1 MGNTLDGLIEK
12 IKQEGVREA
21 KKISSQMIDD
31 AKKEAKQIIEDAKKE
46 ASDIISRAK
55 EEAEAFRKTAD
66 NAIEKAARDTVL
78 TVKEKI
84 INICESLLKKKVAE
98 TLRDEFLK
106 DIILKVVDNW
116 SQKEDRLN
124 ILLSKDDAEKIKSFI
139 LAKVKEAAKS
149 KISISVDES
158 IETGFR
164 IGIEGENVYYDFS
177 EESITEALKV
187 FLSPRIREILDKDG

>member
-1 MGNTLDGLIEK
+1 MENALDGLIEK

-21 KKISSQMIDD
+21 KKLSSQMIDD
-31 AKKEAKQIIEDAKKE
+31 AKKEAKQIIEDARKE

-55 EEAEAFRKTAD
+55 EEAEALRKKAD

-78 TVKEKI
+78 TVKEKL
-84 INICESLLKKKVAE
+84 INICESLLKKKVTE
-98 TLRDEFLK
+98 TLKDEFLK
-106 DIILKVVDNW
+106 ETILKVVDNW
-116 SQKEDRLN
+116 SQKEDKLN

-139 LAKVKEAAKS
+139 LTKVKEAAKN